1 MPLDADP
8 RYTAR
13 LIAAREGMGLSQ
25 EALAAQAGLPKGFLW
40 DLEAYPDDIVSAV
53 SLRDLAAVC
62 RVLRIEPAELFAPD
76 GAAFPVPVR
85 PQQLAD
91 AVQAHMT
98 AAGLT
103 PDTFAE
109 LVGWNI
115 TGLLADPPTAVA
127 ALNVD
132 GLYDICAAA
141 SVPWLAALPT
151 DASVGA

>member
-1 MPLDADP
+1 
-8 RYTAR
+8 
-13 LIAAREGMGLSQ
+13 
-25 EALAAQAGLPKGFLW
+25 
-40 DLEAYPDDIVSAV
+40 
-53 SLRDLAAVC
+53 
-62 RVLRIEPAELFAPD
+62 
-76 GAAFPVPVR
+76 
-85 PQQLAD
+85 
-91 AVQAHMT
+91 MT